1 MRLAERAF
9 YRWLEDVCLDEENR
23 AFEGEDSPFDDRESE
38 VLRAI
43 ARHGAAS
50 VRRGAT

>member
-1 MRLAERAF
+1 LAERAF

-23 AFEGEDSPFDDRESE
+23 AFEVEDSPFEDRESE

-43 ARHGAAS
+43 CDSPSPR
-50 VRRGAT
+50 VLRGAGI